1 MKQKGVL
8 LHISSLPGDYGI
20 GDFGPTALDFAAL
33 IKEQGYNIWQILPL
47 NHPGY
52 GNSPYNPLSAFALNP
67 LLVSPELLHGAGLID
82 LRTLKAARMPASN
95 RVHFDEVTRVKT
107 KLLEQAANAYLKQ
120 HDLAP
125 FIQANAAW
133 LKPYIAFLTLD
144 HLYESPHWSSWPQ
157 QHRSYSEEL
166 WQKLHHDFSHQMQV
180 QAAIQAILQEQLSTF
195 SQGLK
200 KLGIQL
206 WGDIPIYLSYHS
218 TELWAHPELFYLNSN
233 GLRQRVAGVP
243 PDAFS
248 EDGQLWGNPIYR
260 WDDKREEVF
269 RLFEQRIAANL
280 DYVERLR
287 LDHFIGYVNHWSID
301 CPLDPATSEPQMPAD
316 AKAGSWLSTPGEQL
330 FGRLL
335 QKYPAN
341 RFIAEDLGILTP
353 NVCEVRDR
361 LGFDGMI
368 ILQFCWQDG
377 HPEVEQFPANR
388 IIYTGTHD
396 NPTTR
401 QWFEELDAD
410 SQEHIHFT
418 DYLLQRREDPRF
430 VDLMEDKPSASNA
443 AALMMQVALNSGCET
458 CIFPMQDLLNLGS
471 EARMNIPG
479 TPLGNWEW
487 RIEREL

>member
-1 MKQKGVL
+1 MKHKGIL
-8 LHISSLPGDYGI
+8 LHISSLPGDFGI
-20 GDFGPTALDFAAL
+20 GDFGPSALEFAAL
-33 IKEQGYNIWQILPL
+33 IKEQGYSIWQILPL
-47 NHPGY
+47 NHPGH

-67 LLVSPELLHGAGLID
+67 LLVSPELLFEAGLID
-82 LRTLKAARMPASN
+82 LHALRAARIPTSN
-95 RVHFDEVTRVKT
+95 LIHFDEVTRVKT
-107 KLLEQAANAYLKQ
+107 KLLEQAADSYLKR
-120 HDLAP
+120 HDIAS
-125 FIQANAAW
+125 FIQANATW
-133 LKPYIAFLTLD
+133 LKPYIAFVILD
-144 HLYESPHWSSWPQ
+144 HLYGSGHWSSWPQ

-166 WQKLHHDFSHQMQV
+166 WQELHHDFPHQTHT
-180 QAAIQAILQEQLSTF
+180 QAAIQAILQEQLSAFT
-195 SQGLK
+195 QGLK
-200 KLGIQL
+200 KIGIQL
-206 WGDIPIYLSYHS
+206 WGDMPIYQSYHS
-218 TELWAHPELFYLNSN
+218 AELWAHPELFYLDEH

-260 WDDKREEVF
+260 WEDKREEVF
-269 RLFEQRIAANL
+269 QLFEQRIAANL

-301 CPLDPATSEPQMPAD
+301 CPVDPATSEPRMPTD
-316 AKAGSWLSTPGEQL
+316 AKAGSWLPTPGEQL
-330 FGRLL
+330 FERLL

-341 RFIAEDLGILTP
+341 RLIAEDLGILTP

-377 HPEVEQFPANR
+377 HPDVEQFPANR

-401 QWFEELDAD
+401 QWFEELDPQ
-410 SQEHIHFT
+410 SQEYRHFT
-418 DYLLQRREDPRF
+418 DYMLHRCTDPRF
-430 VDLMEDKPSASNA
+430 EDVMESGPTVTNA

-471 EARMNIPG
+471 DARMNIPG